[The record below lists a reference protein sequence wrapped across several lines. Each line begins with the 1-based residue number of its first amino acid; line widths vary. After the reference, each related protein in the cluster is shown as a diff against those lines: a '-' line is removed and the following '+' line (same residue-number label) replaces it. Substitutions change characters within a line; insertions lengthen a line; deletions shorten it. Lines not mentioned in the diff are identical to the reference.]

1 MEKVKTKYIPPEIEI
16 IIFDSEDIMTLST
29 PSGGH
34 TPDIEDD
41 PYEDSDW

>member
-1 MEKVKTKYIPPEIEI
+1 MEKEKAKYIPPEVDIF
-16 IIFDSEDIMTLST
+16 IFDSEDIMSLSS
-29 PSGGH
+29 PGGH